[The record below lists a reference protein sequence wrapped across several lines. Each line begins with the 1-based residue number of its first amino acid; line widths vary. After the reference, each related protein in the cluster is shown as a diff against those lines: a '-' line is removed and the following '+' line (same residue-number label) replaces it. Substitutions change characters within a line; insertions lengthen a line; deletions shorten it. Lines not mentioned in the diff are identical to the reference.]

1 MCYAVFMS
9 KMTVTISE
17 RARSVAEKRVAEEG
31 FSSVDQYVDSLI
43 IDDDLDAVFQQD
55 WFRAKIEEGLNS
67 PDVGELTR
75 ERIARLVR
83 EGIEAAKKR
92 A

>member
-1 MCYAVFMS
+1 MS
-9 KMTVTISE
+9 KMTVTISD

-31 FSSVDQYVDSLI
+31 FSSIDQYVDSLI
-43 IDDDLDAVFQQD
+43 LDDNLDAVLQQD

-75 ERIARLVR
+75 ERIADLVR

>member
-1 MCYAVFMS
+1 MS

-17 RARSVAEKRVAEEG
+17 HARSVAEKRVAEEG
-31 FSSVDQYVDSLI
+31 FSSMDQYIDALI
-43 IDDDLDAVFQQD
+43 LEDDLDTVFQQD

-75 ERIARLVR
+75 KRIASLVR

>member
-1 MCYAVFMS
+1 MS
-9 KMTVTISE
+9 KTTVTISE
-17 RARSVAEKRVAEEG
+17 RAHSVAEKRVAEEG
-31 FSSVDQYVDSLI
+31 FSSIDQYVDSLI
-43 IDDDLDAVFQQD
+43 LDDDLEAVLQQAWFQ
-55 WFRAKIEEGLNS
+55 AKIQEGLNS

>member
-1 MCYAVFMS
+1 MS
-9 KMTVTISE
+9 KMTVTISD

-31 FSSVDQYVDSLI
+31 FSSIDQYVDSLI
-43 IDDDLDAVFQQD
+43 LEDDLDAVLQQD

-75 ERIARLVR
+75 ERIADLVR

-92 A
+92 T